1 MKTLTDERKDLI
13 PMKKFRQKMAEKAGF
28 TLVELIVVIAILGI
42 LAAVAVP
49 TYTGYIAKAK
59 QASDLQILS
68 SVATAVVGVEA
79 GDGTT
84 VDKIVVKRVASGAAT
99 VTYSGT
105 DKAGTAVNDKAADAE
120 CYTLIGLTATELNS
134 EFEAN
139 WSTATMQNGEWSL
152 TGTTPTT

>member
-1 MKTLTDERKDLI
+1 
-13 PMKKFRQKMAEKAGF
+13 MKKFRQKMAEKAGF

-49 TYTGYIAKAK
+49 TYTGYIAKAR
-59 QASDLQILS
+59 QAGDLQILS

-79 GDGTT
+79 GEGTA
-84 VDKIVVKRVASGAAT
+84 VNKIVVTRAASGGSAT
-99 VTYSGT
+99 VKYSGT
-105 DKAGTAVNDKAADAE
+105 DKTGNTVTDQAANSE
-120 CYTLIGLTATELNS
+120 CYALIGLTASELNS

-139 WSTATMQNGEWSL
+139 WATATMEDGEWTL